1 MKKVFLTALMV
12 TGLILSANAKQYTT
26 EDYHCQISFP
36 TDFEEEVDDSGD
48 NTVVSVS
55 ATSGSMIYLLTIIKY
70 KDIEEETKEN
80 NDVLELV
87 KLITSCNSLGAKVK
101 AKKNIF
107 SFKVGEETGYYA
119 GNIKAKLSGSK
130 YIGNYYV
137 IMKDD
142 ILYQFTALGL
152 KKGYNSS
159 EASRFENSF
168 GFK

>member
-1 MKKVFLTALMV
+1 MKKVFLSALMV
-12 TGLILSANAKQYTT
+12 LGVLLNANAKQYSS
-26 EDYHCQISFP
+26 EDYHCQITFP
-36 TDFEEEVDDSGD
+36 TDYEEEVNDSND
-48 NTVVSVS
+48 NKVVSVT

-70 KDIEEETKEN
+70 KELEAETKEN
-80 NDVLELV
+80 NDVLEIL
-87 KLITSCNSLGAKVK
+87 KLINSCTNIGAKIK

-107 SFKVGEETGYYA
+107 SFKIGEEKGYYA
-119 GNIKAKLSGSK
+119 ANIKAKLNGSK

-159 EASRFENSF
+159 QANRFENSF
-168 GFK
+168 DFR